1 MYLYGYTSYY
11 YNVYFIDRCN
21 ETIYLTICEVMD
33 LENNLSVGREL
44 FSYLLHSDDNNNN
57 NNNTVQYVQPVTMIL
72 CNIMDV
78 AVPNKFAWK

>member
-1 MYLYGYTSYY
+1 
-11 YNVYFIDRCN
+11 
-21 ETIYLTICEVMD
+21 MD